1 MSELTRRGFVK
12 TSTTAA
18 AGITVL
24 GALRV
29 AQADA
34 RESNPG
40 SEPVVAF
47 VSDPKRGEVLLMV
60 GDREVSRRDP
70 ALVSALLRAA
80 R

>member
-1 MSELTRRGFVK
+1 VSELTRRGFVK
-12 TSTTAA
+12 TSTSAA
-18 AGITVL
+18 AGVTVL

-34 RESNPG
+34 RERNPG
-40 SEPVVAF
+40 TEPVVAF

-70 ALVSALLRAA
+70 ELVSALLRAA
-80 R
+80 H